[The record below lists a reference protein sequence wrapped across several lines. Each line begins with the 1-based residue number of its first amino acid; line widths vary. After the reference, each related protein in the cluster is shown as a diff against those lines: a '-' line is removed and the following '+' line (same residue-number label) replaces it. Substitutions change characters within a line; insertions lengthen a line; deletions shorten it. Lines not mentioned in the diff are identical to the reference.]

1 MDANTIRKATER
13 LRDTI
18 DDENGWFDWL
28 DSEDIQIDVDNGT
41 IDIWKTSGS
50 INVQKLIETLDGI
63 L

>member
-1 MDANTIRKATER
+1 MDKETIRKATER

-18 DDENGWFDWL
+18 DDEDGWFDWV

-41 IDIWKTSGS
+41 IDIRKTSGS
-50 INVQKLIETLDGI
+50 ISVKKLIETLDGI